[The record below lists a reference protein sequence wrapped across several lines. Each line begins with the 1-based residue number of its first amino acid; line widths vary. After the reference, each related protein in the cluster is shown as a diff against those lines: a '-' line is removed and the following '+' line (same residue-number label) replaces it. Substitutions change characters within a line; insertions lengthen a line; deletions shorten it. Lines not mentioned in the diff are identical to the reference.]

1 MLTPGPNMIYLVS
14 RSVAQGRRAGLISLT
29 GVGAGFLIY
38 LAAAT
43 AGMSAVFTHVP
54 QLYLALKIAGAAYL
68 LWLAW
73 QAIRPGGG
81 SPFTPRDLPADG
93 TRKLFTMGMVTN
105 LLNPKIAVL
114 YVSLLPQFIDPA
126 LGSVATQSF
135 LLGLIQ
141 IAIALTVNGMI
152 VLFAGSVGTFFT
164 RKPNWLRFQR
174 YATAAA
180 LTWFAVRVATDKSKP
195 LTA

>member
-1 MLTPGPNMIYLVS
+1 
-14 RSVAQGRRAGLISLT
+14 
-29 GVGAGFLIY
+29 
-38 LAAAT
+38 
-43 AGMSAVFTHVP
+43 VP
-54 QLYLALKIAGAAYL
+54 ELYLALKIAGAGYL

-73 QAIRPGGG
+73 QAIRPGGS
-81 SPFTPRDLPADG
+81 SPFTPRDLPVDRP
-93 TRKLFTMGMVTN
+93 RKLFTMGLVTS

-135 LLGLIQ
+135 LLGLTQ
-141 IAIALTVNGMI
+141 IAVAIAVNGTI
-152 VLFAGSVGTFFT
+152 VLFAGSVGAFFT

-180 LTWFAVRVATDKSKP
+180 LTWFALAVVTDKSKP
-195 LTA
+195 LPA